1 MAFKLVFDI
10 EVFPGAHDL
19 EQIEL
24 TAPDYKTAVNLILDH
39 WDGIF
44 NEFTE
49 EEAWSLSDPTLY
61 FVNGTDEY
69 LGVQVFMEEG
79 AVEDSIHFEI
89 LPNTSGDSM
98 NDEGSILEEGLER
111 IIRSSDKRNLID
123 KVLRRP
129 PQYNYIVGLMTSE
142 FRSGNVNTQEV
153 CDKVIEVVSIM
164 AKNYP
169 EYLAEDKIKT
179 VIAAV
184 RRTADLPERIVP
196 MLKHVKVTII

>member
-1 MAFKLVFDI
+1 MAYKEVFNID
-10 EVFPGAHDL
+10 VFPGAHDL

-24 TAPDYKTAVNLILDH
+24 TAPDYKTAVKLILDH

-49 EEAWSLSDPTLY
+49 AEVWSLSEPTLY
-61 FVNGTDEY
+61 FENGTDEN
-69 LGVQVFMEEG
+69 LGVQVFMQEG
-79 AVEDSIHFEI
+79 YVEDSISFDI
-89 LPNTSGDSM
+89 LPTTSLGD
-98 NDEGSILEEGLER
+98 DEPYIEKGLE
-111 IIRSSDKRNLID
+111 ITSQSYTKHSLID
-123 KVLRRP
+123 KILRRP
-129 PQYNYIVGLMTSE
+129 PQYTNNVGLKTSH

-153 CDKVIEVVSIM
+153 CDKVIKVVSVM

-169 EYLAEDKIKT
+169 DYLAEDKIKS
-179 VIAAV
+179 VVAAV